1 MLNVW
6 ICFTI
11 LGIMLSG
18 FSFSMRISG
27 INRTFL
33 LLPRGI
39 FETAVVII
47 EREEGDKPYYDQL
60 YLEHAVKQYFVKS
73 LKPYTDTFE
82 VAFSYFDKD
91 EEDVVFLSKFDGVA
105 IGLRVNIMLGLFY
118 QNSLT
123 FIIGEHE

>member
-1 MLNVW
+1 MINVW
-6 ICFTI
+6 ICFTV

-18 FSFSMRISG
+18 FSFSIRMSG

-39 FETAVVII
+39 LEVAVMII
-47 EREEGDKPYYDQL
+47 DREENDKPYYDQQ
-60 YLEHAVKQYFVKS
+60 YLQQAVKQYLILN

-91 EEDVVFLSKFDGVA
+91 GEDIVFSGKYDGVI
-105 IGLRVNIMLGLFY
+105 IGLKVELMLGFHY
-118 QNSLT
+118 QNSLA
-123 FIIGEHE
+123 FVIGQYE